1 MTEKKPN
8 LLVVD
13 DEKNTRDALRRG
25 LADRFEV
32 YVAAD
37 LSSAKALL
45 LAEPMDAVLTDLR
58 LGHESGL
65 GILELCRAQRPP
77 PVCVV
82 MTAYGSVESA
92 VEAMRQGAYDYVT
105 KPLDL
110 ERVEVLLR
118 RAVRTVQVEKEN
130 VQLRAELK
138 RSFGL
143 ERILGSSIGMKDV
156 LERIRQVA
164 GSKASVLIE
173 GESGTGKELVAR
185 ALHGLSSRKNA
196 PFVAVHCAALSPQ
209 LLESELFGHEKG
221 AFTGAVERRIGRF
234 EQAQGGTIFLDEI
247 GEIDASTQVK
257 LLRVLGER
265 AMERVGGNKLMEVDV
280 RLVAA
285 TNRNLETLVKNGSF
299 REDLFFRIRV
309 VQILLP
315 PLRDRAEDIPILA
328 EHFRKEYALENGKPS
343 LVFSRESLGLLCDY
357 RWPGNVRELR
367 TAVEHG
373 VVLAQGLQ
381 IEAGDLPVSLRQEGR
396 GSSLRMLASGGKLE
410 KLELE
415 AIQGALIQTGQN
427 VTAAAER
434 LGIHRRTLHRKL
446 AESKP
451 RKEKKN

>member
-1 MTEKKPN
+1 VTEKKPN

>member
-1 MTEKKPN
+1 VTEKKPN

-247 GEIDASTQVK
+247 GEIVASTQVK

>member
-1 MTEKKPN
+1 MSEKKPN

-25 LADRFEV
+25 LADKFEV

-37 LSSAKALL
+37 LNSAKALF

-143 ERILGSSIGMKDV
+143 EKILGSSAGMKEV

-164 GSKASVLIE
+164 DSKASVLIE

-285 TNRNLETLVKNGSF
+285 TNRNLEALVEKGAF

-328 EHFRKEYALENGKPS
+328 EQFRKEYALENGKPS
-343 LVFSRESLGLLCDY
+343 LEFSRESLGLLCDY

-373 VVLAQGLQ
+373 VVLAQGLK
-381 IEAGDLPVSLRQEGR
+381 IEAGDLPASVRQAGRVSIGR
-396 GSSLRMLASGGKLE
+396 MPSSGAKLE
-410 KLELE
+410 NLKLE
-415 AIQGALIQTGQN
+415 AIQGALNRTGQN
-427 VTAAAER
+427 VTAAAEQ

-451 RKEKKN
+451 RKEKK